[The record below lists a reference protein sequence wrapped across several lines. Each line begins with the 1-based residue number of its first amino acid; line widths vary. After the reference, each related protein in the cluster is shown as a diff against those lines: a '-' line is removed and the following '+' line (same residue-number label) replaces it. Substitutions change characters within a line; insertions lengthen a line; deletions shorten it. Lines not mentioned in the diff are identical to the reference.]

1 MTCREE
7 SRGFGPIK
15 IGVTVGEITESIP
28 RLRVLGPTNSS
39 LSITVSSRF
48 YVDGHRF
55 WIVDLHEV
63 VVTCR
68 EESDRFGPI
77 KIGGPVGEIT
87 QSILRLLVPGPANSS
102 LSNTVSSCF

>member
-7 SRGFGPIK
+7 SSGFGPIK
-15 IGVTVGEITESIP
+15 IGGPVGEITQSIP

-48 YVDGHRF
+48 KVDGLRF
-55 WIVDLHEV
+55 WIVGLHEV

-68 EESDRFGPI
+68 EESDKFGPI
-77 KIGGPVGEIT
+77 KTRSLVGEIT
-87 QSILRLLVPGPANSS
+87 QSIPRLCVLGPTNSS
-102 LSNTVSSCF
+102 LSITVSSRF